1 MLNSSGTRTALLDV
15 CLDNPDDCLPSD
27 AETNRRGYV
36 SPSPSPG
43 VSEDRRIIG
52 VTTVSHATVHTY
64 ELSIPIL
71 MLEWLAEFEVTLAT
85 LGIIVGAGYAL
96 FGLGALP
103 AGVLADKIGSR
114 PLIVGCLIGMS
125 GGFLAMSALPGLL
138 GVTVGLLLWGAAASV
153 YHPAGLS
160 LISRGVEK
168 RGRALGYHGAA
179 GNVGIGFGPFLTAV
193 LLIFVDWRFAAAL
206 LAIPALGAAAV
217 TLRLGFEE
225 PAVADGGGRRGGK
238 GDTGGFLRESRAL
251 FASTFAVAF
260 VVAVSS
266 GLYYRGVLTFLPDIL
281 SDTVA
286 FAPGAALDFEASR
299 YVYSALLAVGVAGQY
314 TGGRLAESS
323 TERRMALG
331 YGTLGVIALAFV
343 FVLGTPVALV
353 AVSLT
358 LGFFLFVVQPLYQNT
373 IARHTPEEARGV
385 SYGYTYLGVFG
396 IGALGAALAGAV
408 LEFSTPSV
416 LFAVLALIA
425 TAGAGAAAYLAFLDR

>member
-1 MLNSSGTRTALLDV
+1 
-15 CLDNPDDCLPSD
+15 
-27 AETNRRGYV
+27 
-36 SPSPSPG
+36 
-43 VSEDRRIIG
+43 
-52 VTTVSHATVHTY
+52 
-64 ELSIPIL
+64 
-71 MLEWLAEFEVTLAT
+71 MLEWLTEFDVTLAT
-85 LGIIVGAGYAL
+85 LGVIVGAGYAL

-103 AGVLADKIGSR
+103 GGVLADKIGSR

-125 GGFLAMSALPGLL
+125 GGFLAMSTLPGLL
-138 GVTVGLLLWGAAASV
+138 GVTVGLLLWGAAASI

-160 LISRGVEK
+160 LISRGVER

-179 GNVGIGFGPFLTAV
+179 GNIGIGFGPFVTAV
-193 LLIFVDWRFAAAL
+193 LLIFVDWRVAAAL
-206 LAIPALGAAAV
+206 LAIPALAAAAV

-225 PAVADGGGRRGGK
+225 PALADGGEQRGETGDT

-266 GLYYRGVLTFLPDIL
+266 GLYYRGILTFLPDIL
-281 SDTVA
+281 SEAIA
-286 FAPGAALDFEASR
+286 FNPEVGFDFEASR

-314 TGGRLAESS
+314 TGGRLAERN

-343 FVLGTPVALV
+343 LVLEAPVALV

-373 IARHTPEEARGV
+373 IARHTPEAARGV

-396 IGALGAALAGAV
+396 IGALGATLAGVV
-408 LEFSTPSV
+408 LEFFTPTA

-425 TAGAGAAAYLAFLDR
+425 VVGAGAAAYLSVLDR

>member
-1 MLNSSGTRTALLDV
+1 
-15 CLDNPDDCLPSD
+15 
-27 AETNRRGYV
+27 
-36 SPSPSPG
+36 

-71 MLEWLAEFEVTLAT
+71 MLEWLTEFDVTLAT
-85 LGIIVGAGYAL
+85 LGVIVGAGYAL

-103 AGVLADKIGSR
+103 GGVLADKIGSR

-125 GGFLAMSALPGLL
+125 GGFLAMSTLPGLL

-160 LISRGVEK
+160 LISRGVER

-179 GNVGIGFGPFLTAV
+179 GNIGIGFGPFVTAV
-193 LLIFVDWRFAAAL
+193 LLIFVDWRVAAAL
-206 LAIPALGAAAV
+206 LAVPALAAAAV

-225 PAVADGGGRRGGK
+225 PAVADGGEQRGKTGDT

-266 GLYYRGVLTFLPDIL
+266 GLYYRGILTFLPDIL
-281 SDTVA
+281 SEAIA
-286 FAPGAALDFEASR
+286 FNPDVGFDFEASR

-314 TGGRLAESS
+314 TGGRLAEHA

-343 FVLGTPVALV
+343 LVLEAPVALV
-353 AVSLT
+353 VVSLT

-373 IARHTPEEARGV
+373 IARHTPEAARGV

-396 IGALGAALAGAV
+396 IGALGATLAGAI
-408 LEFSTPSV
+408 LEFFTPTA

-425 TAGAGAAAYLAFLDR
+425 VVGAGAAAYLSFLDR